1 MTFFESRECPLDKS
15 PDPVITGKRYFLLTM
30 IKTWKTLEEY
40 MLHVVV
46 PAMAVKYRYGEE
58 EAFSPSL

>member
-1 MTFFESRECPLDKS
+1 MTFFESCEWPLYKS
-15 PDPVITGKRYFLLTM
+15 PDLFITGKRYFPLTM

-46 PAMAVKYRYGEE
+46 PAMAAKYRYGEE
-58 EAFSPSL
+58 KAFSPSL

>member
-1 MTFFESRECPLDKS
+1 MTFYESRERPLYKS
-15 PDPVITGKRYFLLTM
+15 PDPVITGKRYFPLTM

-46 PAMAVKYRYGEE
+46 PAMAAKYRYGEG

>member
-40 MLHVVV
+40 IHHVVV
-46 PAMAVKYRYGEE
+46 PAVAANYRYQEE